1 MAVDSFRFLPR
12 LIALF
17 YRNTALEPNEGIP
30 WTPLRRPLS
39 ACKIGL
45 LTSAGLY
52 HIGHQPAFDLQRE
65 REHPTWGDPTFRVI
79 PTTIDP
85 HEIGVSHLHYN
96 PAAVLQDI
104 NVLLPIHRMQEMVIA
119 GTIGALAHHHYAFMG
134 YQGFP
139 PDTTA
144 WQQIYG
150 PQVASR
156 LLAEG
161 VDCVLLTPT

>member
-17 YRNTALEPNEGIP
+17 YRNTELEPYADIP
-30 WTPLRRPLS
+30 WTPLKKPPS
-39 ACKIGL
+39 ACKFGL

-65 REHPTWGDPTFRVI
+65 REHPAWGDPTFRII
-79 PTTIDP
+79 PATI
-85 HEIGVSHLHYN
+85 EQQALGVSHLHYN
-96 PAAVLQDI
+96 PEAVIQDI
-104 NVLLPIHRMQEMVIA
+104 NVVLPIHRMQEMA
-119 GTIGALAHHHYAFMG
+119 GEGAIGSLAHHHYAFMG

-139 PDTTA
+139 PDTSA
-144 WQQIYG
+144 WQNTYA
-150 PQVASR
+150 PQVASH
-156 LLAEG
+156 LLAED